1 MSFSIISN
9 TLKNNTYL
17 NKNIQNCSFQL
28 NKLGNLNQYLSFNKV
43 VLINNSSRNLH
54 LNTSNLLLSPQN
66 SIISS
71 LSQLHNQKK
80 CNSFSNSSRNYLFS
94 QEFITRK
101 FYSTL
106 NDDDKEEND
115 QNINSNDNDT
125 YINNDATRSKFNNA
139 ENSFYKENASG
150 SVDNKNNDTFS
161 TFNTNGNNTIKNEKN
176 NEENDNKKERNKFQN
191 DEVSKFYNKIRDNIV
206 EKLNKIPSTLDK
218 TSSFNFDRE
227 NLEKLSS
234 ASPYLL
240 WTSFILASSISAC
253 LFKQLT
259 GSSIISHV
267 IMIGID
273 FPAIVNASHLY
284 NQGGKMIAKELGAEQ
299 CPSTS
304 ELCGIVEEV
313 AKQIKLNNIPDVYIH
328 ESEEINALTAGIKDD
343 NSIILI
349 TKGLLNNLKPEE
361 IRAIIAHM
369 LYHKKANF
377 TSLGTHLTAMV
388 SGFYAPYNI
397 GRYIRNYL
405 IECKKKKENSL
416 LLDIA
421 MGLNSIF
428 IFMTK
433 LLNCFCYISQSA
445 FVRFRERTSLPK
457 ELMTDAW
464 KSAIRK
470 LYNQPASVMNE
481 QSLINSNPAFTHL
494 FLCDGKG
501 EGWNKAASMA
511 GNFDKDIQN
520 GKLWT
525 KKNVRTVTEYF
536 SIFPSLKKRIEW
548 TADEVIEENKNEEI
562 Q

>member
-1 MSFSIISN
+1 MSFSIIN
-9 TLKNNTYL
+9 NILKNKIYL
-17 NKNIQNCSFQL
+17 NKNFQDCSFRL
-28 NKLGNLNQYLSFNKV
+28 NKLGNLNQYSNLNRV
-43 VLINNSSRNLH
+43 VLINNSTRNLH
-54 LNTSNLLLSPQN
+54 LNTSNLLFSPQN
-66 SIISS
+66 NIISS
-71 LSQLHNQKK
+71 LSQLQQQER
-80 CNSFSNSSRNYLFS
+80 CNSISKNNKNYLFS

-101 FYSTL
+101 FYSTF
-106 NDDDKEEND
+106 NDDNKEEND
-115 QNINSNDNDT
+115 QKIDSDDTISSNNAFNSNFDKSEKAFDKENACSSV
-125 YINNDATRSKFNNA
+125 NNKFNNSFSTYNNNDD
-139 ENSFYKENASG
+139 EIKSKNSNKENE
-150 SVDNKNNDTFS
+150 K
-161 TFNTNGNNTIKNEKN
+161 KNENIQK
-176 NEENDNKKERNKFQN
+176 
-191 DEVSKFYNKIRDNIV
+191 DEVVEIYNKIRDSIV
-206 EKLNKIPSTLDK
+206 DKLNKIPSTLDK
-218 TSSFNFDRE
+218 ASSFKFDKD

-240 WTSFILASSISAC
+240 WTSFILASSMSAYI
-253 LFKQLT
+253 FRQLT
-259 GSSIISHV
+259 GSSIISHAV
-267 IMIGID
+267 MIGIE
-273 FPAIVNASHLY
+273 FPAIVNVSHLY
-284 NQGGKMIAKELGAEQ
+284 NQGGKMIVKELGAEK

-304 ELCGIVEEV
+304 ELYGIVEELS
-313 AKQIKLNNIPDVYIH
+313 KQIKLDTVPDVYVH
-328 ESEEINALTAGIKDD
+328 ESVEINALTAGIKDD
-343 NSIILI
+343 NSVILI

-388 SGFYAPYNI
+388 SGFYAPYNF

-421 MGLNSIF
+421 MGINSIF

-433 LLNCFCYISQSA
+433 LLNGFCYISQSA

-470 LYNQPASVMNE
+470 LYSQPATVINE
-481 QSLINSNPAFTHL
+481 KSLINSNPAFSHL

-520 GKLWT
+520 GKIWT

-548 TADEVIEENKNEEI
+548 TNEVIEDEKKEE
-562 Q
+562 

>member
-28 NKLGNLNQYLSFNKV
+28 NKLGNLNQYSNLNKV
-43 VLINNSSRNLH
+43 VLINNSTRNLH
-54 LNTSNLLLSPQN
+54 LNTSNLLLLPQN
-66 SIISS
+66 NIISS
-71 LSQLHNQKK
+71 LSQLQKQK
-80 CNSFSNSSRNYLFS
+80 RCNSLLNSSRNYLFS
-94 QEFITRK
+94 QEFMTRK

-106 NDDDKEEND
+106 NDDDKEENE
-115 QNINSNDNDT
+115 QNINSDNSYTNNDT
-125 YINNDATRSKFNNA
+125 TRSNFNNA

-150 SVDNKNNDTFS
+150 SVSNKNNDTFGTS
-161 TFNTNGNNTIKNEKN
+161 NNNDNIKNEKS
-176 NEENDNKKERNKFQN
+176 NEENDKKKESNKFQK
-191 DEVSKFYNKIRDNIV
+191 DEVSEFYNKIKDNIV
-206 EKLNKIPSTLDK
+206 EKLNKIPSTLDR
-218 TSSFNFDRE
+218 TSSFKFDRE
-227 NLEKLSS
+227 NLEKLST

-240 WTSFILASSISAC
+240 WTSFILASSMSAC
-253 LFKQLT
+253 LFRQLT
-259 GSSIISHV
+259 GSSIISHI
-267 IMIGID
+267 IMVGID

-313 AKQIKLNNIPDVYIH
+313 SKQIKLNNIPDVYIH

-343 NSIILI
+343 NSVILI

-388 SGFYAPYNI
+388 SGFYAPYNF

-405 IECKKKKENSL
+405 IECKRKKENSL

-421 MGLNSIF
+421 MGVNSIF

-445 FVRFRERTSLPK
+445 FVRLREKTSLPK

-470 LYNQPASVMNE
+470 LYNQPASIMNE
-481 QSLINSNPAFTHL
+481 KSLINSNPAFTHL

-520 GKLWT
+520 GKIWT

-548 TADEVIEENKNEEI
+548 TDEVVEEEKKEE
-562 Q
+562 